1 METFLREQLERFLEA
16 VDSALAGPV
25 EVVVIGGT
33 AAALHYGVR
42 RATHDID
49 TWTTVQADL
58 AAAAERARSVTGL
71 DVPILKSGVADAPY
85 EFESRLER
93 VLPDLRKLTVLVPEK
108 HDLVLMKAVR
118 CYEHDLE
125 VIAEIHAHSPLSLD
139 VLLLRFQE
147 EMTPIGD
154 PARIRENFLVVVER
168 LFPDS
173 VEKVAKRLPKGRS

>member
-1 METFLREQLERFLEA
+1 VKTFLRAQLERFLEA
-16 VDSALAGPV
+16 VDIALPAPV
-25 EVVVIGGT
+25 EVIVIGGT

-49 TWTTVQADL
+49 TWTTVQGTL
-58 AAAAERARSVTGL
+58 AAAAEKARAATGL
-71 DVPILKSGVADAPY
+71 NVPLQKSGVADAPF

-93 VLPDLRKLTVLVPEK
+93 VLPNLSRLKVFVPEK
-108 HDLVLMKAVR
+108 HDLVLMKTVR

-125 VIAEIHAHSPLSLD
+125 AIAEIHAHSPLKLD
-139 VLLLRFQE
+139 VLVQRFVE

-154 PARIRENFLVVVER
+154 PTRIRANLLVVVER

-173 VEKVAKRLPKGRS
+173 VDVVARRLRRRR